1 MTGLDDDTLA
11 ALRKELMDMRS
22 QFEATLMRSASAA
35 QPVELDQQAIG
46 RVSRIDAI
54 QQQKMVEANRARLKI
69 RLGHVKAALT
79 AIDEDD
85 YGYCRRCEEEISVN
99 RLKAK
104 PETPICLTCQT
115 AIEARGR

>member
-1 MTGLDDDTLA
+1 
-11 ALRKELMDMRS
+11 MDMRS

-69 RLGHVKAALT
+69 RLGH
-79 AIDEDD
+79 
-85 YGYCRRCEEEISVN
+85 
-99 RLKAK
+99 AK
-104 PETPICLTCQT
+104 PHSQPSMKMIMDVPKM
-115 AIEARGR
+115 